1 MAEFHQIAGYDV
13 VATLGQGAAST
24 LYAVRDKKGEMF
36 CLKRVVKNS
45 PSEQR
50 FLDQAICEYEVAQKV
65 DSPLLRKVHRLI
77 KHRALI
83 RTNEVL
89 VLLEM
94 VEGKTIEHVK
104 LASILSFC
112 KLFHAAAT
120 GIKMMHEAGYVHAD
134 IKPSNIMITNEGKVK
149 IIDFG
154 QSCKVNTV
162 KQRIQGTPD
171 YIAPE
176 QVLRR
181 PITFRTDSF
190 NLGATMYWKLTGRH
204 VPTLIPKKD
213 TAISLRA
220 EGHGEFVPPIEV
232 NDEVP
237 PALSNLVMECVQ
249 TEPKQRPANMDAII
263 DRLGIAASQAQ
274 RAAAVGTPGSDA
286 ASEQRN
292 AS

>member
-24 LYAVRDKKGEMF
+24 LYAVRDKHGQIY

-45 PSEQR
+45 PGEQR
-50 FLDQAICEYEVAQKV
+50 YLDQAITEYEIAQQV

-77 KHRALI
+77 KQRALI

-94 VEGKTIEHVK
+94 VEGKTIEHIK
-104 LASILSFC
+104 LPSILSFC

-120 GIKMMHEAGYVHAD
+120 GIQIMHEAGYVHAD
-134 IKPSNIMITNEGKVK
+134 IKPTNIMVTNEGTVK

-154 QSCKVNTV
+154 QSCKYGTI
-162 KQRIQGTPD
+162 KRRIQGTPD

-181 PITFRTDSF
+181 AITYRTDVF
-190 NLGATMYWKLTGRH
+190 NLGATMYWKLTGKY
-204 VPTLIPKKD
+204 VPTLIPKNDNTISMRNGD
-213 TAISLRA
+213 TSSLQ
-220 EGHGEFVPPIEV
+220 PPIEL
-232 NDEVP
+232 NDQVP
-237 PALSNLVMECVQ
+237 PALSNLVLECVA
-249 TEPKQRPANMDAII
+249 TEPKQRPDGMQAII
-263 DRLGIAASQAQ
+263 DRLGIAAAQAQ
-274 RAAAVGTPGSDA
+274 RAIAAEESAAVAERRS
-286 ASEQRN
+286 AS
-292 AS
+292 

>member
-24 LYAVRDKKGEMF
+24 LYAVRDKKGQVY

-50 FLDQAICEYEVAQKV
+50 FIDQAVTEYEVAQQVK
-65 DSPLLRKVHRLI
+65 SPLLRQVHKLI
-77 KHRALI
+77 RQRALI

-89 VLLEM
+89 VLMEM
-94 VEGKTIEHVK
+94 VDGKTIEHVK
-104 LASILSFC
+104 LPSIVAFC

-120 GIKMMHEAGYVHAD
+120 GIKAMHDVGLVHAD
-134 IKPSNIMITNEGKVK
+134 IKPSNIMVTSAGKVK

-162 KQRIQGTPD
+162 KRRIQGTPD

-181 PITFRTDSF
+181 SITYRTDVF
-190 NLGATMYWKLTGRH
+190 NLGATMYWVLTGRH
-204 VPTLIPKKD
+204 VPTLIPKKE
-213 TAISLRA
+213 TTVSLRS
-220 EGHGEFVPPIEV
+220 EGEGEFLPPIEV
-232 NDEVP
+232 DPEVP
-237 PALSNLVMECVQ
+237 PALSNLIMECVA
-249 TEPKQRPANMDAII
+249 TEPGQRPESMSAVI

-274 RAAAVGTPGSDA
+274 RALDGANAA
-286 ASEQRN
+286 EQRS

>member
-24 LYAVRDKKGEMF
+24 LYSVRDKRGQVF
-36 CLKRVVKNS
+36 CLKRVVKNN
-45 PSEQR
+45 PGEQR
-50 FLDQAICEYEVAQKV
+50 YLDQAICEYDIAQLV

-77 KHRALI
+77 KQRAII

-89 VLLEM
+89 VLMEM
-94 VEGKTIEHVK
+94 VTGKTLEQLK
-104 LASILSFC
+104 LSSILSFC

-120 GIKMMHEAGYVHAD
+120 GIQVMHQAGIVHAD
-134 IKPSNIMITNEGKVK
+134 IKPTNIMVTTEGKVK

-154 QSCKVNTV
+154 QSCKNGVV

-181 PITFRTDSF
+181 PITFRTDVF
-190 NLGATMYWKLTGRH
+190 NLGATMYWMLTSKH
-204 VPTLIPKKD
+204 VPTLIPKKNESAV
-213 TAISLRA
+213 TLRSA
-220 EGHGEFVPPIEV
+220 DYGDFKSPIEI
-232 NDEVP
+232 DETVP
-237 PALSNLVMECVQ
+237 PALSNLIMECVE
-249 TEPKQRPANMDAII
+249 TEPNLRPDSMQAMI
-263 DRLGIAASQAQ
+263 DRIGIAASQAQ
-274 RAAAVGTPGSDA
+274 RAGATADTP
-286 ASEQRN
+286 EHRN